1 REQIGLNADKTSTMQ
16 KSSKDAG
23 AMVAKLFGHPA
34 RELEAFSVR
43 ASRVHDIAVKI
54 AVYSRTLFVT
64 LALVSAV
71 GTAVVI
77 YVGGRLALSR
87 RLTTGD
93 VVAFVA
99 YVGSLYGPLTL
110 LTNSRVDLM
119 TSFVSFERV
128 FEVLDLPHAI
138 TDAPDAVPIEAPL
151 GRIEFRDVHFRYPR
165 ANEVS
170 LASLEM
176 GGAFDEET
184 TSGEVLHGGDF
195 VA

>member
-1 REQIGLNADKTSTMQ
+1 MS
-16 KSSKDAG
+16 
-23 AMVAKLFGHPA
+23 
-34 RELEAFSVR
+34 
-43 ASRVHDIAVKI
+43 
-54 AVYSRTLFVT
+54 
-64 LALVSAV
+64 
-71 GTAVVI
+71 
-77 YVGGRLALSR
+77 
-87 RLTTGD
+87 TGD

-99 YVGSLYGPLTL
+99 YVGALYMPLTL

-176 GGAFDEET
+176 GGAFEEET
-184 TSGEVLHGGDF
+184 TSGEVLHGVDF
-195 VA
+195 VAEPGMTVALVAPAGASDAHHGCFGTDTRAEDFAHARGGLGYCAAEPNCPRRQFGRDAGY